1 MKKSGWSRLVVGV
14 LLTTV
19 VACKPLT
26 EEERDLSSTEPAV
39 MMMPTTTAAQQP
51 TTTTGAK
58 PEPSLLPPTQPTALP
73 TTDTA
78 GWQQAGGEAAGLQIA
93 APPEWMNL
101 SGRLDAS
108 TTSSPLGLIV
118 LLLADSERTGSSLL
132 ATKPIS
138 TGAYALGIVATLD
151 LPANVPLAAL
161 TKMIGDLEPAVTSV
175 SQVMPITAATT
186 SGEVMGAYIDVVGR
200 PLVFGASGDQNIRT
214 RVLLFPSAESGL
226 SVASQTQAI
235 FLLSAPA
242 ESWEQYAEIF
252 DQMAETIAIHNLYPN
267 FVISGGTANV
277 LGDLSASALVTGNL
291 DAGIRDIWTFTTTAS
306 RYATLTLT
314 PEDEALDL
322 TLAVISPSGQ
332 TVMRIDNGY
341 AGASEVATDVL
352 LNESGLYIVEVHEFF
367 NESGRYSLSLVLT
380 DTPLFGGGGRI
391 DIGQNIQSALPANG
405 QHVWTF
411 DGVAGQPV
419 SIVLTP
425 ADKFDAILNLYGP
438 DGSRLVALD
447 EGFSGDAE
455 VISGFELPL
464 TGEYRILVSSFAGD
478 GGAYALSLDEGGES
492 TLNFY
497 DAGDLAY
504 GEVKRETLRA
514 NEAHAWFFQG
524 KTGDEIR
531 VEVTPINSTLDL
543 DIWLL
548 DPNIRRLAA
557 QDEFLAGESETI
569 ERILPGDG
577 QYLILVRDFFGTVG
591 EYEIRLAAIPVAT
604 PVSAGMLTYGETVEG
619 VLASGQAALWTFAGR
634 EGDVV
639 HISLAPTSGHDLLF
653 LVQDPTGNRVQAIDV
668 GGAGEMEESDGF
680 ILTADG
686 LWGVVI
692 KEFFGNGG
700 AYTLTVQRR

>member
-1 MKKSGWSRLVVGV
+1 MRKSGWSRLVVGV
-14 LLTTV
+14 LLTTA

-26 EEERDLSSTEPAV
+26 EEERDLSSAEPAV
-39 MMMPTTTAAQQP
+39 MTMPATTIAQQP

-58 PEPSLLPPTQPTALP
+58 PEPSLLPPAQPTALP

-93 APPEWMNL
+93 APPHWVNL
-101 SGRLDAS
+101 SGRLDTS
-108 TTSSPLGLIV
+108 TASSPLGLIV
-118 LLLADSERTGSSLL
+118 LLLTDSERTGSSLL
-132 ATKPIS
+132 AAKPIS
-138 TGAYALGIVATLD
+138 AGAYALGIIATLD

-161 TKMIGDLEPAVTSV
+161 TKMIDDLGPVVTPV
-175 SQVMPITAATT
+175 SQVMPITAATM
-186 SGEVMGAYIDVVGR
+186 SGEVMGAYIDVVGQ
-200 PLVFGASGDQNIRT
+200 PLVLAADGDQNLRT
-214 RVLLFPSAESGL
+214 RVLLFPSETNGL
-226 SVASQTQAI
+226 SVASPAQAI

-252 DQMAETIAIHNLYPN
+252 DQMAETITIHNLYPN

-291 DAGIRDIWTFTTTAS
+291 NAGIRDIWTFTTTAP

-352 LNESGLYIVEVHEFF
+352 LNESGLYVVEVQEFF
-367 NESGRYSLSLVLT
+367 NESGRYTLSLVLT

-411 DGVAGQPV
+411 EGAAGQPV

-438 DGSRLVALD
+438 DGQRLVALD

-455 VISGFELPL
+455 VVSGFELPL
-464 TGEYRILVSSFAGD
+464 TGDYRILISSFAGD
-478 GGAYALSLDEGGES
+478 GGAYALSLDEGGEN

-504 GEVKRETLRA
+504 GEVRRETLRA

-524 KTGDEIR
+524 KTGDEIM
-531 VEVTPINSTLDL
+531 VEVTPVNSALDL

-557 QDEFLAGESETI
+557 QDEFLAGEAETI
-569 ERILPGDG
+569 ERTLPGDG

-604 PVSAGMLTYGETVEG
+604 PVSAGTLSYGETVEG
-619 VLASGQAALWTFAGR
+619 VLASGQVLLWTFAGR

-639 HISLAPTSGHDLLF
+639 NISLAPTSGHDLLF
-653 LVQDPTGNRVQAIDV
+653 LIQDPAGNRVQAVDV
-668 GGAGEMEESDGF
+668 GGAGEIEEAGDF
-680 ILTADG
+680 TLTADG
-686 LWGVVI
+686 LWGVLI